1 MSSPSSPSSSEV
13 HKLLLQYQAVCL
25 STSCPFPSFPLSFSI
40 LSLPYS
46 LSSFQASYASSDL
59 YNLNGLSSS
68 RNTGSAFNGYQV
80 CIQTNATWPYSS
92 LWRETIEKRIA
103 HAFTTCSICS
113 LVNLI
118 LTPNFILCCSS
129 TGHSVRSPSR
139 SIVGLVPVISSL
151 PFVHSNLHAVINDTF
166 YSLTTAF

>member
-1 MSSPSSPSSSEV
+1 MQV
-13 HKLLLQYQAVCL
+13 ALLSIEHRLCFW
-25 STSCPFPSFPLSFSI
+25 TSCPFPSFPLSFSI
-40 LSLPYS
+40 LSLPYF

-80 CIQTNATWPYSS
+80 CIQTNATWPYSC
-92 LWRETIEKRIA
+92 LWRETIEERTA
-103 HAFTTCSICS
+103 HAFTTFSICS

-151 PFVHSNLHAVINDTF
+151 PFFHSNL
-166 YSLTTAF
+166 SQQLS